1 VVAAGLLLEGM
12 LEGMLEGLL
21 EGLEVAVPGGGMV
34 LLLELVDL
42 ALVLLPLPLL
52 LLLRVVLLDCCLLVE
67 LLELLAAGGLNE

>member
-1 VVAAGLLLEGM
+1 
-12 LEGMLEGLL
+12 
-21 EGLEVAVPGGGMV
+21 MV